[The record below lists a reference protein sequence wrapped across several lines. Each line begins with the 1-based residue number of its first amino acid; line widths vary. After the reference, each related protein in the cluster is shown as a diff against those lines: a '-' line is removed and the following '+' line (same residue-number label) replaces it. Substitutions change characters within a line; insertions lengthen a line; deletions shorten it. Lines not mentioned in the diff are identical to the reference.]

1 MPFIVMIGLVFMI
14 IKTTMSLG
22 DKKLMDEHNKDGMF
36 GGYLILALIAEII
49 GLFWMIKF
57 YFL

>member
-14 IKTTMSLG
+14 IKTFLTFTNKEFMA
-22 DKKLMDEHNKDGMF
+22 EHNKDGMM
-36 GGYLILALIAEII
+36 GGYFILAFIAEIVAL
-49 GLFWMIKF
+49 GWMIKF